1 MHELAISLRKLFAK
15 LHGPSVLQHLLA
27 KLSPFAGT
35 VYRLRR
41 RILTSRLYLTRVL
54 VGKSFK
60 QTVLSKSLLETP
72 RSFPDDAYDARW
84 VEQHTNEESDIPAP
98 PSNENQP
105 DSDPTTG
112 GMHPREALE
121 SLRGRPEP
129 PQTFKNALKPQD
141 TKNVGN
147 RWRPK

>member
-1 MHELAISLRKLFAK
+1 
-15 LHGPSVLQHLLA
+15 
-27 KLSPFAGT
+27 
-35 VYRLRR
+35 
-41 RILTSRLYLTRVL
+41 LYLTRVL

-60 QTVLSKSLLETP
+60 QTILSKSLLEAP
-72 RSFPDDAYDARW
+72 RSFPDDAYGARW
-84 VEQHTNEESDIPAP
+84 SEQHIKEESDIPAP

-129 PQTFKNALKPQD
+129 SQNLENQLKPQEK
-141 TKNVGN
+141 KNVGK
-147 RWRPK
+147 RWQPKSNFRR